1 MIKVAGNWELSWNTP
16 IKEAELWNLLL
27 HEYKISDWYMWPVSG
42 IRLLRTHTVNL
53 HERHTFK
60 DILAENE
67 DLIHVYFEPYNPTQ
81 QKEQGIDLREFE
93 HPKDVL
99 YIFGSSHFNPVGGN
113 KKDGDSLV
121 VVPTICNGGNLW
133 PHQCLAICFYDR
145 LLKGW
150 EGK

>member
-27 HEYKISDWYMWPVSG
+27 RDFDIKDWYMWPVSG
-42 IRLLRTHTVNL
+42 IKHHEEYIVHL

-60 DILAENE
+60 EILDENQ
-67 DLIHVYFEPYNPTQ
+67 DVQHVYVEPQNPVQ
-81 QKEQGIDLREFE
+81 QPTWGIDLREFE

-99 YIFGSSHFNPVGGN
+99 YIFGAVGFNPIIRH
-113 KKDGDSLV
+113 KREKDIHIT
-121 VVPTICNGGNLW
+121 VPTIHNKGVPW
-133 PHQCLAICFYDR
+133 PHQMLAVVLYDR
-145 LLKGW
+145 LVKGW